1 MDKAAKSQFEKQ
13 TIKYI
18 EDKKIYDVLE
28 NLLRK
33 LALNQPNDPIDFLI
47 DQLSHKKPNFI
58 ISILGTDVDIHK
70 ACENISLQLNLKRIC
85 ADELITKEIQNGT
98 ALGKDFQKTRS
109 QSERISEEK
118 VFPLVLQELKSVDK
132 FVNGVLLENFPR
144 TLQGAECLKENK
156 TVIERIFAISEET
169 IEEKFKQKKYTHEL
183 LDIKDLLES
192 FGGFVVNLDA
202 KGKPSEKVSEEIV
215 TMLNYRVKH
224 TIPLRPP
231 RILVVNPPGVSFE
244 KIGAQIAQKFGLV
257 HIDGTTLL
265 NDEINNKTRIGA
277 IISDCFQKNNLVP
290 DDLLCGLVYNQL
302 TKSTSRILGW
312 VLTSFPL
319 NPAQFHKYTSW
330 ELHPH
335 FVLSAKIKE
344 DVFSKTI
351 LETGDVGDLNYFGQV
366 FVNKSRK
373 NKQFFDE
380 YLTDF
385 QKVNEAVEK
394 AYPNKVEA
402 FEIETNSAQLG
413 NKVGKLLQ
421 NPVYYE

>member
-33 LALNQPNDPIDFLI
+33 LALNQPNDPIDFLL
-47 DQLSHKKPNFI
+47 DQLTHKKPNFI
-58 ISILGTDVDIHK
+58 ISIVGTDLDIHK
-70 ACENISLQLNLKRIC
+70 ACENISLQLNLKRID
-85 ADELITKEIQNGT
+85 ADDLVAKEIQKNT
-98 ALGKDFQKTRS
+98 ELGKDFQKNKSRN
-109 QSERISEEK
+109 ERISEER

-156 TVIERIFAISEET
+156 IVLERIFSISEET

-183 LDIKDLLES
+183 LDLKDLLES
-192 FGGFVVNLDA
+192 FGGFVVNIDA

-244 KIGAQIAQKFGLV
+244 KVGAQIAQKFGLV
-257 HIDGTTLL
+257 HVDGTALL
-265 NDEINNKTRIGA
+265 NQEVQKKTRIGA

-290 DDLLCGLVYNQL
+290 DDLLCGLVYNEL

-335 FVLSAKIKE
+335 FVLSAKIKDE
-344 DVFSKTI
+344 TFAKAI
-351 LETGDVGDLNYFGQV
+351 LETGDIGDLNYFGQV

-373 NKQFFDE
+373 NKQFFEE
-380 YLTDF
+380 YLSNF
-385 QKVNEAVEK
+385 HKLNETVEK
-394 AYPNKVEA
+394 TYPNKVEQ
-402 FEIETNSAQLG
+402 FEIDLNPSQLST
-413 NKVGKLLQ
+413 KVGKLLQ
-421 NPVYYE
+421 NPLYYD